1 MIIYGVAL
9 LAGCFMVGNLIGD
22 TKDAAFGLIPG
33 DDVEWIP
40 LPPR

>member
-22 TKDAAFGLIPG
+22 MLGGRQEIILEKK
-33 DDVEWIP
+33 
-40 LPPR
+40 RR

>member
-22 TKDAAFGLIPG
+22 MLGRCSG
-33 DDVEWIP
+33 GQG
-40 LPPR
+40 